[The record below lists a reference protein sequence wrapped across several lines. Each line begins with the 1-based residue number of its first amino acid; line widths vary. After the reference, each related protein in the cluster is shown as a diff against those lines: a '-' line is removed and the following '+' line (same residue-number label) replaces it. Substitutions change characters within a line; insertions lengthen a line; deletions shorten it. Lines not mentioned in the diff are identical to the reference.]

1 MKKRFAAIACGAA
14 LMFSAFGGVASAD
27 PDFGP
32 GNSSKGP
39 NDGGAKCHE
48 PAHGTGP
55 GNHDAV
61 PGCKGK

>member
-1 MKKRFAAIACGAA
+1 MRKRLLAVTTCGV
-14 LMFSAFGGVASAD
+14 LVLSCSTAFAD

-48 PAHGTGP
+48 PGHGTGP
-55 GNHDAV
+55 GANDPV
-61 PGCKGK
+61 PGCKGT

>member
-1 MKKRFAAIACGAA
+1 MVDMRKLIAAAAIVAGVLAGG
-14 LMFSAFGGVASAD
+14 STAFAD

-39 NDGGAKCHE
+39 DGKCHE

-55 GNHDAV
+55 GSHEPV
-61 PGCKGK
+61 PGCKG